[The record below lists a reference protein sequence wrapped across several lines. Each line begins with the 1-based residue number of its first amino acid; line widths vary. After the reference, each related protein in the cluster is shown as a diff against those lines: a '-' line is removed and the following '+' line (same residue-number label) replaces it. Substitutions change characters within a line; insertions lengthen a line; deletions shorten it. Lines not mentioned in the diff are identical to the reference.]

1 VLAHCLGIVGEGLN
15 FLGAIILALE
25 IILRPLELDRDLE
38 EQLTEASSF
47 ALEHRLESSKY
58 KGQKIASPGFPRAIL
73 DRRAAKLGLL
83 GTGLLAVGFL
93 CLVGYHALEIWPL
106 KE

>member
-15 FLGAIILALE
+15 FLGALILALD
-25 IILRPLELDRDLE
+25 ILLRPMERNWE

-47 ALEHRLESSKY
+47 ALKHRLESSKY
-58 KGQKIASPGFPRAIL
+58 KGEKVASPEFPRAIL
-73 DRRAAKLGLL
+73 NRRALNLGLL
-83 GTGLLAVGFL
+83 GTGLLAIGFL